1 MPYNYGGQDVK
12 CPFYMYERERAIHC
26 EGLIK
31 NARNTINT
39 FNGKKDLNIH
49 KSKFCNYKYQ
59 KCALYQALLG
69 KYE

>member
-39 FNGKKDLNIH
+39 FNGKKDLKANFAILNI
-49 KSKFCNYKYQ
+49 KNVRFIKRF
-59 KCALYQALLG
+59 
-69 KYE
+69 

>member
-39 FNGKKDLNIH
+39 FNGKKT
-49 KSKFCNYKYQ
+49 
-59 KCALYQALLG
+59 
-69 KYE
+69 